1 MLDRFYPIVPDVQWL
16 ERLLPWGVKLIQLRI
31 KDDSP
36 ASIRAQISRS
46 IEMANRWSCQLIV
59 NDYWQHAI
67 DLGADFIHLGQ
78 EDLDQAD
85 LAAIRQAGLKIG
97 VSTHDE
103 AELENG
109 LSIDPDYV
117 ALGPIYETT
126 LKKMPWAPQGLPRL
140 GEWKKRIACP
150 LVAIGGITLELA
162 PAVYAAGADS
172 IAVVTD
178 IVKHPDPQA
187 RTEQWLQQRRIWSR

>member
-1 MLDRFYPIVPDVQWL
+1 MLDRFYPIVPDLQWL

-31 KDDSP
+31 KNDSS
-36 ASIRAQISRS
+36 ASIRTQISRS
-46 IEMANRWSCQLIV
+46 LELTNRWDCQLIV
-59 NDYWQHAI
+59 NDYWQDAI
-67 DLGADFIHLGQ
+67 DLKADFIHLGQ

-85 LAAIRQAGLKIG
+85 IAAIRRAGIKIG
-97 VSTHDE
+97 ISSHDE
-103 AELENG
+103 AELERG

-178 IVKHPDPQA
+178 IVKHANPQA
-187 RTEQWLQQRRIWSR
+187 RTEQWLQQRLTWSR

>member
-16 ERLLPWGVKLIQLRI
+16 ERLLAWGVKLVQLRI
-31 KDDSP
+31 KEDSP
-36 ASIRAQISRS
+36 ASIRAQISRCL
-46 IEMANRWSCQLIV
+46 ELAKRWDCQLIV
-59 NDYWQHAI
+59 NDYWQDAI
-67 DLGADFIHLGQ
+67 DLKADFIHLGQ
-78 EDLDQAD
+78 EDLAD
-85 LAAIRQAGLKIG
+85 ADVAAIRRAGIKIG

-103 AELENG
+103 AELERG
-109 LSIDPDYV
+109 LSISPDYV

-140 GEWKKRIACP
+140 GEWKKRIVCP

-178 IVKHPDPQA
+178 IVKHADPQA
-187 RTEQWLQQRRIWSR
+187 RTEQWLQQRLNWSR

>member
-46 IEMANRWSCQLIV
+46 IEMANRWGCQLIV

>member
-16 ERLLPWGVKLIQLRI
+16 ERLLFWGVKLVQLRI

-36 ASIRAQISRS
+36 ASIRAQISRGL
-46 IEMANRWSCQLIV
+46 ALAKRWDCQLIV
-59 NDYWQHAI
+59 NDYWQDAI

-85 LAAIRQAGLKIG
+85 VAAIRRAGIKIG

-103 AELENG
+103 AELERG
-109 LSIDPDYV
+109 LSTDPDYV
-117 ALGPIYETT
+117 ALGPIYATT
-126 LKKMPWAPQGLPRL
+126 VKKMSWAPQGLTRL
-140 GEWKKRIACP
+140 GEWRKRIACP
-150 LVAIGGITLELA
+150 LVAIGGITLESA
-162 PAVYAAGADS
+162 PAVYTAGADS

-178 IVKHPDPQA
+178 IVRHPDPRM
-187 RTEQWLQQRRIWSR
+187 RTGQWLQQRLTWSR